1 MVGLA
6 LVIFMW
12 EDFSK
17 PDSFYLGLSTS
28 LDLIMGLRK
37 LKYVAGDAGFSGEH
51 DDSSPNRACNVK
63 SWLLSFHSLRSHRG
77 KRTSLSSWN
86 HLLILTFTN
95 SI

>member
-37 LKYVAGDAGFSGEH
+37 LKYVAGDAGFYKKADCFGESQV
-51 DDSSPNRACNVK
+51 SSRVPSFLFSFFGSVK
-63 SWLLSFHSLRSHRG
+63 
-77 KRTSLSSWN
+77 
-86 HLLILTFTN
+86 
-95 SI
+95 